1 MNFKFSL
8 SVGSND
14 FSSNTRWVK
23 EVFKN
28 KCFEF
33 AIIRSK
39 SSIVDVDFNVDTQK
53 RSHQGAS
60 LIVILLSYGFEL
72 SFYDKRH
79 WDYEKE
85 QWNEV

>member
-1 MNFKFSL
+1 MNLTFGFN
-8 SVGSND
+8 VGTGN
-14 FSSNTRWVK
+14 FSSKTRWVK

-28 KCFEF
+28 KCIEF
-33 AIIRSK
+33 ATVRNTASVVEIDLT
-39 SSIVDVDFNVDTQK
+39 VNTQK
-53 RSHQGAS
+53 CSHQGAS
-60 LIVILLSYGFEL
+60 LIVILMSFGFEL